1 MTISYDRGRVE
12 DRLPHLYPNSPAPG
26 YLNFPTFARFRV
38 CSPLLRSLYL
48 SLLTASSEVFF
59 CSKIGCINKNFESVP
74 SQNCTKGNPWCRR
87 GGTGAAELL
96 PFAGVWNSFVRSIC
110 WGSTQTLQ
118 RISDPSTC
126 TGLTAI
132 APGVGVFS
140 SLR

>member
-1 MTISYDRGRVE
+1 MTISYDPRPCRRPVTAFV
-12 DRLPHLYPNSPAPG
+12 SKQPAPG
-26 YLNFPTFARFRV
+26 YLKFPTFARFRV
-38 CSPLLRSLYL
+38 CFPLLRSLYL

-110 WGSTQTLQ
+110 WGSTQSLQ

-126 TGLTAI
+126 TGSTAI